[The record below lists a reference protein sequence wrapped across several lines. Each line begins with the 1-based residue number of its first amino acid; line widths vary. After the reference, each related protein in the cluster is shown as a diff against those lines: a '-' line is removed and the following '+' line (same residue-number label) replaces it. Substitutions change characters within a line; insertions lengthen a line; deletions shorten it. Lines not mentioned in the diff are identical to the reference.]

1 MRKVDFLLVGQ
12 GIAGTFLSY
21 FLQEA
26 GYKTIVIDQFNP
38 HSSTQVASGVINP
51 VTGRQV
57 VTTWLAAEVLPFAW
71 DAYQRMGAAIGQQ
84 VIEQSN
90 ILAFPPSEQM
100 LQGYQQKIQEVN
112 AFVHST
118 EDVYQNYFH
127 YRHGV
132 VEIAPAYLID
142 LHALLKGWRAF
153 LKKQDALLESKFDES
168 SLVVH
173 DDHVVYADQMSAK
186 QIIYC
191 NGIEAY
197 QSAYWQHLPHSM
209 NKGEALIAAIP
220 DLPAHRIYKFGIT
233 TLVPWDEGLWW
244 VGSSYDNRFTDD
256 QPSALFKQRKEAE
269 LQQILKLPYQIV
281 DHIASIRPATV
292 ERRPFVGMHPQHARI
307 GIFGGMGTK
316 GCSLSPFFAKSF
328 TDYFQYQTPIHPAAD
343 VQRFRK
349 ILSR

>member
-26 GYKTIVIDQFNP
+26 GYEVIVIDQFNP
-38 HSSTQVASGVINP
+38 NSATQVASGVINP

-57 VTTWLAAEVLPFAW
+57 VTTWLADEVLPFAW

-100 LQGYQQKIQEVN
+100 LQGYQQKIQEAN
-112 AFVHST
+112 AYVRST

-142 LHALLKGWRAF
+142 LHVLLKGWRDY
-153 LKKQDALLESKFDES
+153 LRKNNSLIEESFDEAA
-168 SLVVH
+168 LQTA
-173 DDHVVYADQMSAK
+173 DDGIIYSATICAK
-186 QIIYC
+186 HIIYC
-191 NGIEAY
+191 NGIQAY

-220 DLPAHRIYKFGIT
+220 DLPTHRIYKFGIT
-233 TLVPWDEGLWW
+233 TLVPWDDGQWW

-256 QPSALFKQRKEAE
+256 QPSALFRARKEAE

-292 ERRPFVGMHPQHARI
+292 ERRPFVGLHPQHARV

-316 GCSLSPFFAKSF
+316 GCSLSPYFAKAF
-328 TDYFQYQTPIHPAAD
+328 ADYFQYQTPIHPAAAI
-343 VQRFRK
+343 QRFQK

>member
-26 GYKTIVIDQFNP
+26 GYQVIVIDQFNP

-57 VTTWLAAEVLPFAW
+57 VTTWLADEVLPFAW
-71 DAYQRMGAAIGQQ
+71 DAYQRMGAAIGQT

-100 LQGYQQKIQEVN
+100 LQGYQQKLQEAN
-112 AFVHST
+112 AYVRNT
-118 EDVYQNYFH
+118 EDVYQTYFH

-132 VEIAPAYLID
+132 IEIAPAYLID
-142 LHALLKGWRAF
+142 LHVLLQGWRDY
-153 LKKQDALLESKFDES
+153 LRRTNSLIEESFDES
-168 SLVVH
+168 GLQIS
-173 DDHVVYADQMSAK
+173 DDAISYDGSITANH
-186 QIIYC
+186 IIYC
-191 NGIEAY
+191 NGVNAY
-197 QSAYWQHLPHSM
+197 QSAYWQNLPHSM

-220 DLPAHRIYKFGIT
+220 DLPPHRIYKFGIT
-233 TLVPWDEGLWW
+233 TLVPWDDGQWW
-244 VGSSYDNRFTDD
+244 VGSSYENRFTDD
-256 QPSALFKQRKEAE
+256 QPSAVFRQRKEAE

-292 ERRPFVGMHPQHARI
+292 ERRPFVGMHPQHTRV

-316 GCSLSPFFAKSF
+316 GCSLSPYFAKAF
-328 TDYFQYQTPIHPAAD
+328 ADYFQHQQPIHPAAD

>member
-26 GYKTIVIDQFNP
+26 GYQVIVIDQFNP
-38 HSSTQVASGVINP
+38 RSSTQVASGVINP

-57 VTTWLAAEVLPFAW
+57 VTTWLADEVLPFAW
-71 DAYQRMGAAIGQQ
+71 DAYQRMGAAIGQT

-100 LQGYQQKIQEVN
+100 LQGYQQKLQEAN
-112 AFVHST
+112 AYVRNT
-118 EDVYQNYFH
+118 EDLYQHYFH

-132 VEIAPAYLID
+132 IEIVPAYLID
-142 LHALLKGWRAF
+142 LHVLLQGWRDY
-153 LKKQDALLESKFDES
+153 LRRTNSLIEESFDES
-168 SLVVH
+168 GLQIS
-173 DDHVVYADQMSAK
+173 DDAISYDGSITANH
-186 QIIYC
+186 IIYC
-191 NGIEAY
+191 NGVNAY
-197 QSAYWQHLPHSM
+197 QSAYWQNLPHSM

-220 DLPAHRIYKFGIT
+220 DLPPHRIYKFGIT
-233 TLVPWDEGLWW
+233 TLVPWDDGQWW
-244 VGSSYDNRFTDD
+244 VGSSYENRFTDD
-256 QPSALFKQRKEAE
+256 QPSAVFRQRKEAE

-281 DHIASIRPATV
+281 DHIASIRPTTV
-292 ERRPFVGMHPQHARI
+292 ERRPFVGMHPQHTRV

-316 GCSLSPFFAKSF
+316 GCYLSPYFAKAF
-328 TDYFQYQTPIHPAAD
+328 ADYFQHQQPIHPAAD

>member
-21 FLQEA
+21 YLKEA
-26 GYKTIVIDQFNP
+26 GYEVLVIDQFNP
-38 HSSTQVASGVINP
+38 SSSTQVASGVINP

-57 VTTWLAAEVLPFAW
+57 VTTWLADEVLPFAW

-100 LQGYQQKIQEVN
+100 MQGYQSKLQEAN
-112 AFVHST
+112 AYVRST
-118 EDVYQNYFH
+118 EDSYQNYFH

-142 LHALLKGWRAF
+142 LHALLKGWRNY
-153 LKKQDALLESKFDES
+153 LRKTNSLIEESFDEAA
-168 SLVVH
+168 VQIT
-173 DDHVVYADQMSAK
+173 DNDIIYAGTITAK
-186 QIIYC
+186 HIIYC
-191 NGIEAY
+191 NGVYAY
-197 QSAYWQHLPHSM
+197 QSQYWQNLPHSL

-244 VGSSYDNRFTDD
+244 VGSSYENRFADD
-256 QPSALFKQRKEAE
+256 KPSAIFRQRKEAE

-292 ERRPFVGMHPQHARI
+292 ERRPFVGMHPQHVPV

-316 GCSLSPFFAKSF
+316 GCSLSPFFAKAF
-328 TDYFQYQTPIHPAAD
+328 ADYFQYQTPLHPAAD
-343 VQRFRK
+343 VHRFQK